1 MIKKTQELEENNSI
15 NLFFSV
21 ISQASFGEIKVFY
34 RSKLIFNFKAQNPGP
49 KTDIYIK
56 NLKCI
61 ESFFLKGDLGW
72 AEAYICGLWET
83 KDLSIFLEW
92 GARNFHSFSNYIR
105 GKWYIILYLR
115 FKHYLN
121 NNSKK
126 GSKKNIEFHYDLG
139 NEFYKSWLDE
149 SMTYSS
155 AIFENKSQKLFDAQM
170 NKFKNLS
177 KLCEI
182 KENDEV
188 LEIGC
193 GWGAFSFFLAK
204 TVKAKVTAI
213 TISKKQFES
222 VKQKIFEENLSEK
235 IIVKLIDYR
244 DLKGKF
250 DKIVSVE
257 MFEAV
262 GEKYWSVYFDTLKN
276 NLRNKG
282 KIGLQTITI
291 DDDYFK
297 TYKKFPDFIQT
308 YIFPG
313 GMLPSL
319 TVLQKTLN
327 NAGLKIIDKN
337 LFGDHYAKTI
347 SQWKQSFESSW
358 VDIKRCGFDV
368 NFKRLWNYYL
378 SYCEGGFRS
387 GNINVGQFLIIK
399 E

>member
-1 MIKKTQELEENNSI
+1 M
-15 NLFFSV
+15 
-21 ISQASFGEIKVFY
+21 
-34 RSKLIFNFKAQNPGP
+34 
-49 KTDIYIK
+49 
-56 NLKCI
+56 
-61 ESFFLKGDLGW
+61 
-72 AEAYICGLWET
+72 
-83 KDLSIFLEW
+83 EW
-92 GARNFHSFSNYIR
+92 GAKNFHSFSNYIR

-244 DLKGKF
+244 DLKGRF
-250 DKIVSVE
+250 DKIVSI
-257 MFEAV
+257 
-262 GEKYWSVYFDTLKN
+262 L
-276 NLRNKG
+276 
-282 KIGLQTITI
+282 
-291 DDDYFK
+291 
-297 TYKKFPDFIQT
+297 
-308 YIFPG
+308 
-313 GMLPSL
+313 
-319 TVLQKTLN
+319 
-327 NAGLKIIDKN
+327 
-337 LFGDHYAKTI
+337 
-347 SQWKQSFESSW
+347 
-358 VDIKRCGFDV
+358 
-368 NFKRLWNYYL
+368 YL
-378 SYCEGGFRS
+378 STLET
-387 GNINVGQFLIIK
+387 
-399 E
+399 

>member
-213 TISKKQFES
+213 TISKKA
-222 VKQKIFEENLSEK
+222 I
-235 IIVKLIDYR
+235 
-244 DLKGKF
+244 
-250 DKIVSVE
+250 
-257 MFEAV
+257 
-262 GEKYWSVYFDTLKN
+262 
-276 NLRNKG
+276 
-282 KIGLQTITI
+282 
-291 DDDYFK
+291 
-297 TYKKFPDFIQT
+297 
-308 YIFPG
+308 
-313 GMLPSL
+313 
-319 TVLQKTLN
+319 
-327 NAGLKIIDKN
+327 
-337 LFGDHYAKTI
+337 
-347 SQWKQSFESSW
+347 
-358 VDIKRCGFDV
+358 
-368 NFKRLWNYYL
+368 
-378 SYCEGGFRS
+378 
-387 GNINVGQFLIIK
+387 
-399 E
+399 